1 MNFEQVT
8 LNVVEKLNQSKISY
22 MLTGALAVNYYG
34 EPRTTHDIDLV
45 VQIAEN
51 DIPVLIMLFEEDF
64 FIDDESIRIA
74 LKEDS
79 MFNIIHK
86 EIGLKVDFWICGND
100 EFAREEFKHRI
111 KVKAL
116 ETEMWFPIAED
127 VIIRKLDWYKS
138 SDIDKHYLDAL
149 GIFRIQKEN
158 LDTGYVTQWVSR
170 KSTIKIW
177 QKIVDRER

>member
-8 LNVVEKLNQSKISY
+8 LNVVKKLNQSKISY

-86 EIGLKVDFWICGND
+86 EIALKVDFWICGND

-111 KVKAL
+111 KVEAL

-127 VIIRKLDWYKS
+127 VIIMKLDWYKS
-138 SDIDKHYLDAL
+138 SDIDKHFLDAL
-149 GIFRIQKEN
+149 GIYRIQKEN
-158 LDTGYVTQWVSR
+158 LDTGYITQWVSR

-177 QKIVDRER
+177 QKIYVTA